1 MSGDGDVSIEVID
14 DDGEASRTIRL
25 SAMQL
30 GRKGYSTSIL
40 DSPRSID
47 RSSYVYS
54 YAPYSAARI
63 VLYRS
68 PARLPIRRSKRE
80 VVDV

>member
-1 MSGDGDVSIEVID
+1 VSGDGDVSIEIID
-14 DDGEASRTIRL
+14 DDREASHTIRS

-30 GRKGYSTSIL
+30 GRKGYSAKIL

-47 RSSYVYS
+47 RSSCVYS
-54 YAPYSAARI
+54 YVSNSAARI

-68 PARLPIRRSKRE
+68 PARSPIKRSKRE

>member
-1 MSGDGDVSIEVID
+1 VSGDGDVSIEVID
-14 DDGEASRTIRL
+14 DDGEASRTIRS

-30 GRKGYSTSIL
+30 GRKAYSAKIL

-47 RSSYVYS
+47 RSPCVYS
-54 YAPYSAARI
+54 YVSDSAARI
-63 VLYRS
+63 VLYCSR
-68 PARLPIRRSKRE
+68 ARLPIKRSKRE

>member
-1 MSGDGDVSIEVID
+1 VSGDGDVSIEVID
-14 DDGEASRTIRL
+14 DREASHTIRL

-30 GRKGYSTSIL
+30 GRKGYSARIL

-47 RSSYVYS
+47 RSSCVYS
-54 YAPYSAARI
+54 YVSDSAARI
-63 VLYRS
+63 VLYCS